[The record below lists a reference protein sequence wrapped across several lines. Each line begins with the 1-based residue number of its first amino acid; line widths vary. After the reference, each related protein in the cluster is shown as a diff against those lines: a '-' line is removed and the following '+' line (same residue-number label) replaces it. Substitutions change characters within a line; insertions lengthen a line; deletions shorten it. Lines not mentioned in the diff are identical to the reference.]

1 MKKRS
6 VPRGAV
12 WAYVVLISIASL
24 QQVALYLH
32 SRIHGAYQLTEL
44 LLLIGSLVALVAGL
58 LLSVRRTI
66 ICVGMF
72 LIAYPIWLVSY
83 NNIGAWN
90 LFWLLLIPGNA
101 IIASRIQTLLRRE
114 SPTESLYGPQS
125 TSPGLRLC
133 TNLGNK
139 EALQEAVMRHSNL
152 ARRFPEC
159 YSLCIM
165 MFKVKPQPADT
176 EPLDSVGCARLL
188 MDLSNS
194 IQRELRFDDYTF
206 FIGEGRFVILCPMMN
221 EDYVQLLIGRLKAA
235 LMQVEY
241 INSQGHHIQIIV
253 RSGAMVFQL
262 EQWEQYPCID
272 TVISELEHHSRTDL
286 DVQGLSVI
294 R

>member
-12 WAYVVLISIASL
+12 WAYVVLIGIASL

-32 SRIHGAYQLTEL
+32 SHVHGSYQLTEL
-44 LLLIGSLVALVAGL
+44 LLLIGSLVALAAGL
-58 LLSVRRTI
+58 LLSTRKTTI
-66 ICVGMF
+66 YVGVF
-72 LIAYPIWLVSY
+72 LIVYPIWLVSF
-83 NNIGAWN
+83 NKIGTWN
-90 LFWLLLIPGNA
+90 LFWLLLILGNA
-101 IIASRIQTLLRRE
+101 IIASCIQSLLRRE
-114 SPTESLYGPQS
+114 SPAESLYGPQS

-139 EALQEAVMRHSNL
+139 EALAEAVMRHSNL

-165 MFKVKPQPADT
+165 MFKVKPQPSDT

-194 IQRELRFDDYTF
+194 IHREIRFDDYTF
-206 FIGEGRFVILCPMMN
+206 FIGEGRFVILCPMMK
-221 EDYVQLLIGRLKAA
+221 EDYIQLLIGRLKRA
-235 LMQVEY
+235 LMEVEY
-241 INSQGHHIQIIV
+241 INSQGQHIQIIV

-262 EQWEQYPCID
+262 EQWEQYQCID

>member
-12 WAYVVLISIASL
+12 WAYVVLIGIASL
-24 QQVALYLH
+24 QQVVLYLH
-32 SRIHGAYQLTEL
+32 SHVHGSYQLTEL
-44 LLLIGSLVALVAGL
+44 LLLIGSLMALAAGL
-58 LLSVRRTI
+58 LLSTGKTI
-66 ICVGMF
+66 ICVGVF
-72 LIAYPIWLVSY
+72 LIAYPIWLISY
-83 NNIGAWN
+83 SKIGAWN

-101 IIASRIQTLLRRE
+101 IIASCIQSLLRRE
-114 SPTESLYGPQS
+114 SPAESLYGPQS
-125 TSPGLRLC
+125 TSPGLKLC

-139 EALQEAVMRHSNL
+139 EALAEAVMRHSNL

-165 MFKVKPQPADT
+165 MFKVEPQPSDT
-176 EPLDSVGCARLL
+176 ESLDSVSCARLL

-194 IQRELRFDDYTF
+194 IHRELRFDDYTF

-221 EDYVQLLIGRLKAA
+221 EDYIQLLIGRLKRA
-235 LMQVEY
+235 LMEVEY
-241 INSQGHHIQIIV
+241 INSQGQRIQIIV

-262 EQWEQYPCID
+262 EQWEQYQCID

-286 DVQGLSVI
+286 DVQGLSAV